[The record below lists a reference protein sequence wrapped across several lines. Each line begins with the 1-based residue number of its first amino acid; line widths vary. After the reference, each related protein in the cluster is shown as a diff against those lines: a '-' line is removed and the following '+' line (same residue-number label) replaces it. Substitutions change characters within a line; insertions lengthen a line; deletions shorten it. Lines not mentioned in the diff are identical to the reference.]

1 MFGSSADALKSR
13 IRNNLVQIKTGEGKS
28 VTLAVLSIIF
38 ALCDFDVRCAC
49 YSVYLSKRDYKAF
62 ENMFNQLG
70 LKDFIKYSTF
80 NEICE
85 MEINRNGELRDI
97 VLNLIL
103 ENPENKIQIKRDADP
118 RPQVLLIDE
127 VDVFFSDDFFG
138 KTYQPQAQIKG
149 PAITALTDYIWENRD
164 RQMKI
169 QDLEKTD
176 VYREA

>member
-1 MFGSSADALKSR
+1 MRILGVGYNPDEYKEFSPEERWKSERFGNSPGALKAR

-49 YSVYLSKRDYKAF
+49 YSIYLSKRDFKAF
-62 ENMFNQLG
+62 EGMFSQLD
-70 LKDFIKYSTF
+70 LTERIKYSTF

-85 MEINRNGELRDI
+85 MEINKNGELRDI
-97 VLNLIL
+97 VLNLVL
-103 ENPENKIQIKRDADP
+103 EKPDNRIQIKREADP

-138 KTYQPQAQIKG
+138 KIY
-149 PAITALTDYIWENRD
+149 
-164 RQMKI
+164 
-169 QDLEKTD
+169 
-176 VYREA
+176 

>member
-118 RPQVLLIDE
+118 RP
-127 VDVFFSDDFFG
+127 
-138 KTYQPQAQIKG
+138 
-149 PAITALTDYIWENRD
+149 
-164 RQMKI
+164 
-169 QDLEKTD
+169 
-176 VYREA
+176 